1 MALTIEQQ
9 RALALAK
16 ARRLREEQQQAPEQP
31 DFTAPTTETYD
42 ASAEEMMS
50 GVPYIGMPSESGID
64 QAAGGFIRGAAYD
77 PAAAVAQ
84 IVGGQRAREAVAA
97 SEAGYQEMRQQ
108 RGDEGFEFSRLA
120 GNILSPVNIAAGAA
134 GVRGAQALGLG
145 GLGQAAAAGAATG
158 VVQPLSTEPSD
169 LATFISDKTQQVGV
183 SAVLGLL
190 TQAGITGASKV
201 GKFVRDLT
209 APITTAGRE
218 RLLRQK
224 LQDLS
229 KADREK
235 IADAL
240 SRADEIVP
248 GSRPT
253 AGEALA
259 NVPEAVEL
267 QALQQRLSRQPG
279 VAPMFAARQAE
290 QQAARQ
296 AQLGPGVE
304 AIPLLEARRA
314 AVTSPMREEALAQAN
329 VAGRIVPRLEEEIA
343 QRQAEAVRATQMG
356 GQFQGIA
363 AEQGQLA
370 TQPFTPVAGFPRV
383 SSRYRPNIDRAAEAM
398 DAAKAAGNVR
408 QQRLAEA
415 DFKKIQLQSLSD
427 EGFYP
432 LQVDPLVNRLDSLLD
447 QKTIQASDLKTRT
460 FQDLRNK
467 LLQLSD
473 DRGIIDSNALYEV
486 RKQIGDSVRKFA
498 DETKTADQR
507 VLAGLETSLKG
518 LIDNQIE
525 KAGGVSWKDYLKNYA
540 DYSQQIN
547 RIQIG
552 NYLRDKLGGSVDD
565 VERAGAFKAAVDN
578 AASTIKRAS
587 GASRFTELG
596 EVLTKEQ
603 TAAVNSVL
611 ADVQRKAK
619 SQAAGRSAFSARE
632 LEESPELPQ
641 LLDRTAVL
649 TNAVIRALKSDAN
662 EELNRRAT
670 ELFLDPKQLG
680 ILISSV
686 PKSKANQFIDALYSR
701 LSPKN
706 QEVLNRLLAVQPVVS
721 GTMQPEE
728 QQ

>member
-1 MALTIEQQ
+1 MAMTLEQQ
-9 RALALAK
+9 RALAIAT
-16 ARRLREEQQQAPEQP
+16 ARLRLQQQQQPQAP

-50 GVPYIGMPSESGID
+50 GVPYTGMPSESGID
-64 QAAGGFIRGAAYD
+64 QAGGAFLRGAIYD

-84 IVGGQRAREAVAA
+84 IVGGQGARERVADI
-97 SEAGYQEMRQQ
+97 EAAYQEMRSQ
-108 RGDEGFEFSRLA
+108 RGDEGFEFARLG
-120 GNILSPVNIAAGAA
+120 GNILSPVNLAAGAG
-134 GVRGAQALGLG
+134 GVRAAQALNRGV
-145 GLGQAAAAGAATG
+145 LGQAAFAGAATG
-158 VVQPLSTEPSD
+158 VTQPLSTEPSD
-169 LATFISDKTQQVGV
+169 LATFISDKAEQVGI
-183 SAVLGLL
+183 SALLGVF
-190 TQAGITGASKV
+190 TQAGISAASKT
-201 GKFVRDLT
+201 GKFLRDLT

-235 IADAL
+235 IVKALEDA
-240 SRADEIVP
+240 REIVP
-248 GSRPT
+248 DSRPT
-253 AGEALA
+253 AGEALS

-267 QALQQRLSRQPG
+267 QALQQRLSAQPG
-279 VAPMFAARQAE
+279 VAPLFAARQAE

-296 AQLGPGVE
+296 AQLGPGPE
-304 AIPLLEARRA
+304 AIPLLEAQRA
-314 AVTSPMREEALAQAN
+314 AVTAPMREEALAQAN
-329 VAGRIVPRLEEEIA
+329 VAGRVAPRLEQDIA

-363 AEQGQLA
+363 TEQGQLA
-370 TQPFTPVAGFPRV
+370 RQPFTPVPGMPRV
-383 SSRYRPNIDRAAEAM
+383 SSRYRPNIDRAAEAV

-408 QQRLAEA
+408 QQRIAEA
-415 DFKKIQLQSLSD
+415 DFKKLQLQSLAD

-432 LQVDPLVNRLDSLLD
+432 LQVDPLVNRLDNFLG

-460 FQDLRNK
+460 FEDLRNK
-467 LLQLSD
+467 LLGLSD
-473 DRGIIDSNALYEV
+473 DKGVIDSNALYEV
-486 RKQIGDSVRKFA
+486 RKQIGDSIRKFA

-507 VLAGLETSLKG
+507 VLAGLETQIKG
-518 LIDNQIE
+518 LIDDQIQ

-540 DYSQQIN
+540 DYSQKIN
-547 RIQIG
+547 RVQIG
-552 NYLRDKLGGSVDD
+552 NFLRDKLGGAVND
-565 VERAGAFKAAVDN
+565 VERAGAFKTAVDN

-596 EVLTKEQ
+596 EILTKEQ
-603 TAAVNSVL
+603 TAAVNAVL

-619 SQAAGRSAFSARE
+619 AQAAGRGVFSARE

-662 EELNRRAT
+662 EELNRKAT

-680 ILISSV
+680 IFISSV
-686 PKSKANQFIDALYSR
+686 PKGKVQTLVDIIYPR
-701 LSPKN
+701 LTPKN
-706 QEVLNRLLAVQPVVS
+706 QEVLDRILAVQPAVQAVQ
-721 GTMQPEE
+721 QPE
-728 QQ
+728 